1 MMATLNSFVKAAWA
15 DTKFSRLAI
24 AATMVCFLLLALSY
38 WWLEN
43 LAHESFGTA
52 VFAILMRHIYVH
64 RSWFTDLFKGKYG
77 LRRRVIVV
85 LHAALLI
92 NMVVLMVT
100 SVMIS
105 KSVFS
110 FLYIPFS
117 VPVRDLHWLSA
128 YWVMVIVGIH
138 LGLHWNRVMM
148 MTRAGLGLGRQ
159 NLARTWILRVATVV
173 FTAFGAWS
181 LSVLD
186 VGSKLTFNVGLNVW
200 NFNTSVA
207 PFFAHWL
214 SVVMLAASI
223 THYSMMVG
231 KTLRP

>member
-1 MMATLNSFVKAAWA
+1 MMATFNSIAKAAWA

-24 AATMVCFLLLALSY
+24 AATMAVFLLLALSY

-43 LAHESFGTA
+43 LVHEIFGT
-52 VFAILMRHIYVH
+52 VLFVILGRHIYVH
-64 RSWFTDLFKGKYG
+64 RAWFTNLFKGKYG
-77 LRRRVIVV
+77 HRRRVMVV

-92 NMVVLMVT
+92 NMVVLLVT
-100 SVMIS
+100 SIMIS
-105 KSVFS
+105 KSIFG
-110 FLYIPFS
+110 FLHIPFS

-138 LGLHWNRVMM
+138 LGLHWSRVMVM
-148 MTRAGLGLGRQ
+148 ARSALGLQRQ
-159 NLARTWILRVATVV
+159 SFARTLILRVVTFV

-186 VGSKLTFNVGLNVW
+186 VGTKLTFNASLNVW

-214 SVVMLAASI
+214 GVVMLAASI

-231 KTLRP
+231 KVLRP